1 MSAQQYDPRL
11 GEATAE
17 TNPTQVAN
25 RSAVSTP
32 LAIETAHLCRV
43 YKGRGQESVWALRG
57 INLKIPPRQLVVLK
71 GRSGSGKTTLLN
83 CIGGL
88 DKPTRGTVRIFG
100 SDISSFAEKDMTAFR
115 RKQVGFIFQAFGLIL
130 TYSAL
135 ENVELM
141 LQMSGMPFQQRR
153 ERALQCLELVGLAD
167 RARHR
172 PDEMSGG
179 QQQRIAVARAMAN
192 QPRLL
197 LADEP
202 SGTLDSKT
210 AGEILSLFRRLVEE
224 EGITILF
231 SSHDPLADHYAD
243 RVLQIKDGRIVA

>member
-1 MSAQQYDPRL
+1 
-11 GEATAE
+11 
-17 TNPTQVAN
+17 
-25 RSAVSTP
+25 
-32 LAIETAHLCRV
+32 
-43 YKGRGQESVWALRG
+43 
-57 INLKIPPRQLVVLK
+57 LK

-88 DKPTRGTVRIFG
+88 DQPTRGSVRIFG
-100 SDISSFAEKDMTAFR
+100 FEISSLSEKESTDFR
-115 RKQVGFIFQAFGLIL
+115 RKQIGFIFQSFGLIPS
-130 TYSAL
+130 YSAY

-141 LQMSGMPFQQRR
+141 LQMTGMPYRQRR
-153 ERALQCLELVGLAD
+153 ERALHCLEMVGITKWAQ
-167 RARHR
+167 HR

-179 QQQRIAVARAMAN
+179 QQQRVAIARAMAN

-210 AGEILSLFRRLVEE
+210 AAEIFSLFRRLVQE

-231 SSHDPLADHYAD
+231 SSHDPLADQYTD
-243 RVLQIKDGRIVA
+243 RVLQLKDGRLALQPAA

>member
-1 MSAQQYDPRL
+1 MDHLSGSVLKEVPMNIPIP
-11 GEATAE
+11 E
-17 TNPTQVAN
+17 
-25 RSAVSTP
+25 VSSN
-32 LAIETAHLCRV
+32 LAIETEHLCRV
-43 YKGRGQESVWALRG
+43 YKNRAQQEVWALRG
-57 INLKIPPRQLVVLK
+57 INLKIPTGQFVVLK

-88 DKPTRGTVRIFG
+88 DQPTQGSVRIFG
-100 SDISSFAEKDMTAFR
+100 LEISSLNEKESTAFR
-115 RKQVGFIFQAFGLIL
+115 RTQIGFIFQAFGLIP
-130 TYSAL
+130 TYSAY

-141 LQMSGMPFQQRR
+141 LQMTGMPYPQRR
-153 ERALQCLELVGLAD
+153 ERALRCLEMVDLAKW
-167 RARHR
+167 AHHR

-179 QQQRIAVARAMAN
+179 QQQRVAIARAMAN

-210 AGEILSLFRRLVEE
+210 AGEILSLFRRLVAE

-231 SSHDPLADHYAD
+231 SSHDPLADRYTD
-243 RVLQIKDGRIVA
+243 RVLQLKDGRIIV